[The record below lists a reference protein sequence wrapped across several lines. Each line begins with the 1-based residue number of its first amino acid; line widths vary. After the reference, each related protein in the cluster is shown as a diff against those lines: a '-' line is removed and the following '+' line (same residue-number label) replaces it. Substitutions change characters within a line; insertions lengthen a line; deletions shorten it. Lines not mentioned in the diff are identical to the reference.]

1 MVETNL
7 EVCRTIAVQYGLPLQ
22 FVVKEFHVFDVLG
35 QVTALVGPSGRFVFK
50 GGTAL
55 SKVYLGRL
63 QRFSED
69 LDFDF
74 GTGSVSETLGYCRQ
88 IAEKVSGYKITEF
101 RRVHGTVQFYCM
113 YENPAGGHDHVRVDV
128 ASKEIMS
135 EKPVVVRPA
144 VSSYAQLS
152 VTGFYVYQ
160 LEDLVARKLCALMSR
175 AEGKDFYDVYNAL
188 PLCGEMGGAIR
199 KMLASEKLAEEPSDF
214 LEKTILAVKAADYKK
229 LCKLTNPFIPVG
241 NRPKNW
247 LELKNDL
254 AMKLERLL
262 LQLPKCKKKATRP

>member
-1 MVETNL
+1 MVEPNL
-7 EVCRTIAVQYGLPLQ
+7 EVCRTIAIQYGLPLQ

-35 QVTALVGPSGRFVFK
+35 QVAALVGPSSRFVFK
-50 GGTAL
+50 GDTAL

-69 LDFDF
+69 LDFDS
-74 GTGSVSETLGYCRQ
+74 GTGSASETLRYCRQ
-88 IAEKVSGYKITEF
+88 IAGKLSGYKITEF
-101 RRVHGTVQFYCM
+101 RRVRGTVQFYCT
-113 YENPAGGHDHVRVDV
+113 YENHSGGQDHVRVDV
-128 ASKEIMS
+128 AAKEIIS

-160 LEDLVARKLCALMSR
+160 LEDLVARKMHALMSR

-188 PLCGEMGGAIR
+188 PFCGEMGGAIQN
-199 KMLASEKLAEEPSDF
+199 MLASEKLAEEPGDF
-214 LEKTILAVKAADYKK
+214 LEKTIMVVNEADYKK
-229 LCKLTNPFIPVG
+229 LCKLTNPFIPAG

-254 AMKLERLL
+254 TMKLERLL
-262 LQLPKCKKKATRP
+262 LQLPKREKKATKP